1 MTTLQKQT
9 IPRAILNA
17 NALDPARSINAPPG
31 MGRDVLPHIYTVSG
45 RTGIASNSY
54 LNQDEALRDS
64 RDNADRMR
72 ADCGIMECIESRE
85 RAVALL
91 SWSIVPEVATSDS
104 KDLAAKMTRILNRT
118 PRFVELRRNLME
130 AIWFGR
136 QATNQQYGKT
146 LIDGRWYDTV
156 KRWSP
161 RHGDKLVFRWDDGSG
176 KYDPDQVGIRVGG
189 FWPGEWH
196 ATDPVTGEEYQRI
209 QPTQQ
214 GLVYWFNALERK
226 QLAVHKHHI
235 EDGPF
240 HDPLMSG
247 RIHGVGIRDRIYW
260 TWYAMI
266 ECLQRVIEYLDRA
279 AFGIEVWPY
288 QLGNKTHQKDTEAAA
303 KKAMGGGRTVILAP
317 LPTGESAELFLPRII
332 QPGLAGINTTI
343 EIIKEYFGHK
353 IKRYILG
360 QTLTSEADATG
371 LGSGVADAHLATFA
385 DIINYDAVNLEET
398 ITREILEVLQFSNF
412 PASIGTL
419 LQFKINTEADDIQG
433 KMAAY
438 KQAWDMGARLKASE
452 IYDVLGSAIPG
463 PGDETLFNPQLGAMG
478 PAASKPPI
486 AGMPQPGQPG
496 VIDLAAL
503 HRDVMNRMRAQ
514 GNSFAHAV

>member
-1 MTTLQKQT
+1 MQTKQT
-9 IPRAILNA
+9 LPRAMLNA
-17 NALDPARSINAPPG
+17 MAIDPARTVNASPG
-31 MGRDVLPHIYTVSG
+31 MNKEVLPHVYTVSG
-45 RTGIASNSY
+45 RTGIVSNSY
-54 LNQDEALRDS
+54 LNQDEALRHS
-64 RDNADRMR
+64 RANADRMR
-72 ADCGIMECIESRE
+72 ADCGIMECIEARQ

-91 SWSIVPEVATSDS
+91 SWSIVPEDETPDNKA
-104 KDLAAKMTRILNRT
+104 LASILTRIMNRT
-118 PRFVELRRNLME
+118 PRFVELRRNLGE

-136 QATNQQYGKT
+136 MATNQQYGKT
-146 LIDGRWYDTV
+146 FIGGTWFDTI

-161 RHGDKLVFRWDDGSG
+161 RHGDKLVFRWDDGTG
-176 KYDPDQVGIRVGG
+176 KVDPDQVGIRVGG
-189 FWPGEWH
+189 FYPGDWH
-196 ATDPVTGEEYQRI
+196 AKDPVTGEDYQRI

-214 GLVYWFNALERK
+214 GLVYWFNALERR

-240 HDPLMSG
+240 HDPNMSG

-288 QLGNKTHQKDTEAAA
+288 QQGNERHQKDTERAA
-303 KKAMGGGRTVILAP
+303 KNAMGGGRTVILAP
-317 LPTGESAELFLPRII
+317 LPSGESPEVYLPRII

-385 DIINYDAVNLEET
+385 DIIEYDANNLGET
-398 ITREILEVLQFSNF
+398 ITREILEVLQLSNF
-412 PASIGTL
+412 PMSLGTW
-419 LQFKINTEADDIQG
+419 LQFKINTEADDVQG

-438 KQAWDMGARLKASE
+438 KAAWDMGTRIKASE
-452 IYDVLGSAIPG
+452 IYDVLGSAMPG
-463 PGDETLFNPQLGAMG
+463 PTDEVLFNPQIG
-478 PAASKPPI
+478 AASPPTGQPV

-496 VIDLAAL
+496 VIDLESM
-503 HRDVMNRMRAQ
+503 HRDVMNRLR
-514 GNSFAHAV
+514 NPFSTAV